1 MSTNN
6 KKGAG
11 KGKRYTDAEKKEIIA
26 FVEKV
31 NAEKGR
37 GGQSAAAKKFGISQL
52 TISSWLKAGIG
63 GGSPAAAPSA
73 ASSAAP
79 AKGAAAA
86 RGGISSKLST
96 LLALGNEIEKAERE
110 LTKMK
115 AKFNS
120 VKASL

>member
-11 KGKRYTDAEKKEIIA
+11 KGKRYTDAEKKEIISY
-26 FVEKV
+26 VEKV

-37 GGQSAAAKKFGISQL
+37 GGQSAASKKFGISQL
-52 TISSWLKAGIG
+52 TISSWLKSSGAKPA
-63 GGSPAAAPSA
+63 STPSAAAAPPS
-73 ASSAAP
+73 
-79 AKGAAAA
+79 KGVA
-86 RGGISSKLST
+86 GGSGISSKLNS

-110 LTKMK
+110 LTKLK